1 MGGRGGSSSI
11 NNEKPVSKLM
21 AKVYFN
27 SATKGDALRSDGT
40 VKKDSKLEKVIKSE
54 NTASI
59 MSIKTKEE
67 AVRVRN
73 YVTDRMAENERK
85 LARLGSADAVFR
97 NQKAAIEHR
106 KLLKASSAISD
117 KMKEFSK
124 APEKGNANIHDTS
137 RTTTTYDRARK
148 RRMKNFD
155 SWFFGSGK

>member
-1 MGGRGGSSSI
+1 
-11 NNEKPVSKLM
+11 
-21 AKVYFN
+21 
-27 SATKGDALRSDGT
+27 
-40 VKKDSKLEKVIKSE
+40 
-54 NTASI
+54 
-59 MSIKTKEE
+59 MSIETKEE

-124 APEKGNANIHDTS
+124 APEKGDPTAFHS

-155 SWFFGSGK
+155 SWFYGSGK

>member
-1 MGGRGGSSSI
+1 MGGRGGSSNIS
-11 NNEKPVSKLM
+11 NEKPVSKLM

-54 NTASI
+54 NTEYF

-67 AVRVRN
+67 AVGIRN

-124 APEKGNANIHDTS
+124 TPEKGDPTAFHS

-155 SWFFGSGK
+155 SWFYGSGK